1 MKPILLTGL
10 LLTASLTALAQGKV
24 GLIND
29 DASLAV
35 LTTDLNLLL
44 PADRPLAGKGAD
56 VLLLSGK
63 ALLAGLYGG
72 TSSSGLF
79 LYSAFTLTGATTPSG
94 MIPSTQI
101 VLNANPATGAPAI
114 PGIANGT
121 AITAA
126 TPWLQVR
133 IWDSAYATYELAWDA
148 YSYIGSGAEFQFN
161 PGPSLSYPL
170 TAPASVNSTWTDG
183 PMIVHLRT
191 PEPSSLALIGLGA
204 AIFLLC
210 CRRR

>member
-1 MKPILLTGL
+1 MKPTLLTGF
-10 LLTASLTALAQGKV
+10 LLTASLAALGQGKV
-24 GLIND
+24 NLVND
-29 DASLAV
+29 GGSLAV

-44 PADRPLAGKGAD
+44 PADRPLAGKGAN
-56 VLLLSGK
+56 VILLSGK
-63 ALLAGLYGG
+63 TLVAGLYGG
-72 TSSSGLF
+72 TSSSSLF
-79 LYSAFTLTGATTPSG
+79 LYSTIALSDAATPDG
-94 MIPSTQI
+94 LIPPTHI

-148 YSYIGSGAEFQFN
+148 YSYIGSGAGFQFN
-161 PGPSLSYPL
+161 PGPSLSYPN
-170 TAPASVNSTWTDG
+170 TAPAGVNSTWTDG
-183 PMIVHLRT
+183 TIIVHLPT
-191 PEPSSLALIGLGA
+191 PEPSTLALVGLGA